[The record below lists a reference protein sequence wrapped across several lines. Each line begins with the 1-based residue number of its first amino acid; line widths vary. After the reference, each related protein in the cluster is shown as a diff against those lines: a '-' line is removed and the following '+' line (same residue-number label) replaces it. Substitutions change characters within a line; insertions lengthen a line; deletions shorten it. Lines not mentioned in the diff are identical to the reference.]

1 MLEVLEERGLAHE
14 ARYLGHLRE
23 ERGIEV
29 VRLAEVAEGEGT
41 FEKTVVA
48 MREGVP
54 VIAQATLHD
63 GRWHGRAD
71 VLLRADRPSDLGAWS
86 YEVVD
91 TKLAAETRGGTVLQ
105 LCLYSDLVA
114 RVQGLL
120 PESMFVVSPGRYAEP
135 EKFRTRDF
143 FAYYRWV
150 RARLERAVDGAEG
163 AAASYPEPVLHCDVC
178 RWWPHCDRQWRQDD
192 HLSLVA
198 GATRLQRRELCARDI
213 DTLEKLARVPLPLS
227 PRPARGSVESYERAH
242 AQARLQ
248 LASRNEAQPLFEP
261 VVPIEPGRGLSRLP
275 EPSAGDVFLDLEG
288 DPFVEGGG
296 REYLFGWVV
305 LDGDDKPRY
314 RCRWALD
321 PTAERQVFEAF
332 IDEVMARWDEHP
344 GLHIYHFGI
353 YEPAALKRLMGRYGT
368 REEEV
373 DRLLRGQRFV
383 DLHGV
388 VRQGLRVGVERYTLK
403 HLEPVHGFQRELDL
417 REASAHLRGVERV
430 LELGQAGPIPA
441 ETRAAVEAYNRDD
454 CLSAWSLRS
463 WLEARRREVVEAGT
477 GIPRPEPG
485 GGEPSEALDER
496 QQRILALFERLTRDV
511 PVDPEA
517 RNDEE
522 RARWLLAHL
531 LDWHR
536 REDKASW
543 WEYFRLRDLPEEEFL
558 EEKSALAGLEFVG
571 SFGGTEA
578 CPIHRYGFPAQ
589 DHDVRAGDQLHVK
602 DGAKLGEVVAIDP
615 GSRTVDVK
623 KRKDS
628 RDLHPRAA
636 FVHDDVPLEPLPGSL
651 ERLARWVAEHGIDAP
666 GPYRAARDLLLRH
679 PPRLVAAPGPS
690 LRRDIEELLAA
701 ARRLVLELEESALPV
716 QGPPGAGK
724 TYMGARMICELVR
737 AGKKV
742 GVTAVSH
749 KVIRNLLEAT
759 LEAAEELGITV
770 RCIHKVSEKS
780 EDLPDGLV
788 ETTTNPGLLKAISTG
803 DAHVAAGTAWAWA
816 RHDFEGVLDVLVVDE
831 AGQMSLANAL
841 AAAPAARSVVLLGDP
856 QQLEQPIQGSHPE
869 GSDVSALEHLLEG
882 HETMPDDRGL
892 FLAETWRLHPSI
904 CEFTS
909 EIFYEGRLRSR
920 PGRERQALVGATPFA
935 GAGLWLVPVEHEGN
949 QSTAPEE
956 VERVSAVVE
965 SLLDGGTSW
974 IDAEGHSSQL
984 TRDDI
989 LIVAPYNAQVGA
1001 LSERLPGARVGTVD
1015 KFQGQEAPV
1024 VIYSMTTS
1032 SPEDAPRGMEFLYSL
1047 HRLNVATSRARCVCI
1062 LVASPRLL
1070 EPDCRTPHQMRLAN
1084 ALCRYAELASRP
1096 APGTLAAVPP

>member
-14 ARYLGHLRE
+14 AGYLDYLRNQ
-23 ERGIEV
+23 RGTET
-29 VRLAEVAEGEGT
+29 VRLAEVAQGDCA
-41 FEKTVVA
+41 FEKTVAA
-48 MREGVP
+48 MRHGVP
-54 VIAQATLHD
+54 AIAQATLRE

-71 VLLRADRPSDLGAWS
+71 VLLRVDRPSGLGSWS

-91 TKLAAETRGGTVLQ
+91 AKLAAETRGGTVLQ

-114 RVQGLL
+114 RVQGVL

-135 EKFRTRDF
+135 ERFRTRDF
-143 FAYYRWV
+143 FAYYNWV
-150 RARLERAVDGAEG
+150 RARLDQAVEG
-163 AAASYPEPVLHCDVC
+163 PGTSTATYPEPVPHCDVC
-178 RWWPHCDRQWRQDD
+178 RWWPRCDRQWREDD

-198 GATRLQRRELCARDI
+198 GATRLQRRELSARGI
-213 DTLEKLARVPLPLS
+213 DTLERLARATLPLN
-227 PRPARGSVESYERAH
+227 PRPARGSLESYERAH

-248 LASRNEAQPLFEP
+248 LASRTEPRPLFEP
-261 VVPIEPGRGLSRLP
+261 LEPIEAARGLARLP
-275 EPSAGDVFLDLEG
+275 EPSPGDVFLDLEG

-296 REYLFGWVV
+296 REYLFGWVL
-305 LDGDDKPRY
+305 LDRDAPRY
-314 RCRWALD
+314 RCCWALD
-321 PTAERQVFEAF
+321 SASEREAF
-332 IDEVMARWDEHP
+332 EGFVDEVIARWQEHP
-344 GLHIYHFGI
+344 ELHIYHFGI
-353 YEPAALKRLMGRYGT
+353 YEPAAFKRLMGRHGT

-373 DRLLRGQRFV
+373 DRLLRGERFV

-403 HLEPVHGFQRELDL
+403 HLEPVHGFQRKLDL
-417 REASAHLRGVERV
+417 REASAHLRGVERA
-430 LELGQAGPIPA
+430 LELGRAGSIPA
-441 ETRAAVEAYNRDD
+441 ENRVAVEVYNRDD
-454 CLSAWSLRS
+454 CLSAWSLRD
-463 WLEARRREVVEAGT
+463 WLEALRREVVAG
-477 GIPRPEPG
+477 GIAIPRPEPG
-485 GGEPSEALDER
+485 GGEPPEALGER

-511 PVDPEA
+511 PLDPEA
-517 RNDEE
+517 RSGEE

-536 REDKASW
+536 RENKASW
-543 WEYFRLRDLPEEEFL
+543 WEYFRLRDLPEEEFFD
-558 EEKSALAGLEFVG
+558 EKAALGGLEFVG
-571 SFGGTEA
+571 AFGGTAA
-578 CPIHRYGFPAQ
+578 CPIHRYRFPAQ
-589 DHDVRAGDQLHVK
+589 DHDVRVGHQLHVK
-602 DGAKLGEVVAIDP
+602 DGRKLGQVLAIDS

-623 KRKDS
+623 KRQDS
-628 RDLHPRAA
+628 RDLHPWAA

-651 ERLARWVAEHGIDAP
+651 ERLARWVAERGVDAA
-666 GPYRAARDLLLRH
+666 GPYRAARDLLLRR
-679 PPRLVAAPGPS
+679 PPRLVAAPGPA
-690 LRRDIEELLAA
+690 LRREGEELLAA
-701 ARRLVLELEESALPV
+701 GRRLVLELQESVLPA

-737 AGKKV
+737 AGRKV

-759 LEAAEELGITV
+759 LEAAEEEGLDL
-770 RCIHKVSEKS
+770 RCIHKVSDKS
-780 EDLPDGLV
+780 EDVPEGLV
-788 ETTTNPGLLKAISTG
+788 ETTTNPDLLKALSNG

-816 RHDFEGVLDVLVVDE
+816 RHEFEGVLDVLVVDE

-869 GSDVSALEHLLEG
+869 GSDVSALEHLLQG

-892 FLAETWRLHPSI
+892 FLAETWRLHPTI

-920 PGRERQALVGATPFA
+920 SGCERQALVGETPFA
-935 GAGLWLVPVEHEGN
+935 GAGLWLAPVEHEGN
-949 QSTAPEE
+949 QSSAPEE
-956 VERVSAVVE
+956 VERIGEIVE
-965 SLLDGGTSW
+965 SLLAGGTSW
-974 IDAEGHSSQL
+974 LDPRGRSAPL

-1015 KFQGQEAPV
+1015 RFQGQEAPV

-1084 ALCRYAELASRP
+1084 ALCRFRELAN
-1096 APGTLAAVPP
+1096 GQW